1 MKELTITTQM
11 AQAVEQKATKVAKIN
26 ELCNQ
31 LVALEIKERNAR
43 AKILEDLTNSG
54 EKLTEKVKTAKA
66 DKLLKSEL
74 GKIAHL
80 KNQIS
85 NLRREIEVCND
96 RISLA
101 RNIIRELEITK

>member
-1 MKELTITTQM
+1 MNLEITNQM
-11 AQAVEQKATKVAKIN
+11 AQAIHEKEIKVAKIN

-43 AKILEDLTNSG
+43 AKILEELTNSG

-66 DKLLKSEL
+66 DNLLKSEL

-85 NLRREIEVCND
+85 NLRREIELCND
-96 RISLA
+96 KISLA